1 MVCVSSD
8 LPAEEER
15 WDLFPGQW
23 PDLDA
28 SCSNLTLRESSSF
41 PTIARGKYSI
51 ETDAH
56 HPMQGYSRSGCR
68 VRSDGVV
75 GKDDIGMYR
84 EGRGGGGKV
93 MDPKGRARCNK
104 RTQARIG
111 EGPFWVWEQSIGGRG
126 GNP

>member
-1 MVCVSSD
+1 MTVMVCVSSD

-15 WDLFPGQW
+15 WGLFSGQW

-28 SCSNLTLRESSSF
+28 SCSSLTLREGSSF

-56 HPMQGYSRSGCR
+56 HLMQGYSRSGCR
-68 VRSDGVV
+68 VRSDRIV

-84 EGRGGGGKV
+84 
-93 MDPKGRARCNK
+93 
-104 RTQARIG
+104 G
-111 EGPFWVWEQSIGGRG
+111 EKGGRG
-126 GNP
+126 HGSKGTGTMQ